1 MAPVVTMRQLLDAGV
16 HFGHQT
22 RRWNPKMQRFIFGE
36 RDGIYIID
44 LHQTL
49 AHIESA
55 YCYVRDLVA
64 RGGQVLFVGT
74 KKQAQD
80 SVQSYAERVGMPYIN
95 ERWLGGLL
103 TNFETISKRTG
114 KMKEFQRMR
123 SSGELDVMPKKEA
136 LLISRELA
144 KLERNLSG
152 IRDLTRPP
160 DAVFVLDT
168 KKEHIAVAE
177 ANKLK
182 LPVIA
187 VVDTN
192 CDPDE
197 IQYVIPGNDDAIR
210 SGELMCRVI
219 SEAVIEGRYMARGNQ
234 SVAPPKQDVPSTE
247 TELSDTPVT
256 AQTGPVVTAE
266 DSSELN
272 VQIATE
278 TSVVT
283 AEEQATVEP
292 KIVADTQYEADV
304 QAASEVDSEVATQTE
319 VTAQAEA
326 ATHAEAETQLE
337 PSAVV
342 ADESSADIKPV
353 TAGEEPEE
361 RSEPL
366 ASVADESFVET
377 KPVTAG
383 EEPEERSEPSA
394 VVADE
399 SFVETKPEEQV

>member
-44 LHQTL
+44 LKQTL

-55 YCYVRDLVA
+55 YVYVRDLVA
-64 RGGQVLFVGT
+64 EGGQVLFVGT

-103 TNFETISKRTG
+103 TNFETISKRMG

-123 SSGELDVMPKKEA
+123 SSGELEVMPKKEA

-144 KLERNLSG
+144 KLERNLNG

-192 CDPDE
+192 CDPDV

-210 SGELMCRVI
+210 SGELMCRVM
-219 SEAVIEGRYMARGNQ
+219 SEAVIEGRYMAQAHR
-234 SVAPPKQDVPSTE
+234 
-247 TELSDTPVT
+247 
-256 AQTGPVVTAE
+256 PVV
-266 DSSELN
+266 
-272 VQIATE
+272 
-278 TSVVT
+278 
-283 AEEQATVEP
+283 
-292 KIVADTQYEADV
+292 
-304 QAASEVDSEVATQTE
+304 
-319 VTAQAEA
+319 AEA
-326 ATHAEAETQLE
+326 APVVAEAEPAEAQATEKPAPEVELATEPQATESVTETAPVEAEAEAVTEPLE
-337 PSAVV
+337 PELATEQ
-342 ADESSADIKPV
+342 A
-353 TAGEEPEE
+353 AGATELKE
-361 RSEPL
+361 L
-366 ASVADESFVET
+366 V
-377 KPVTAG
+377 
-383 EEPEERSEPSA
+383 
-394 VVADE
+394 
-399 SFVETKPEEQV
+399 

>member
-36 RDGIYIID
+36 RNGIYIID
-44 LHQTL
+44 LSQTL
-49 AHIESA
+49 AYIEAA
-55 YCYVRDLVA
+55 YTYVRDLVA
-64 RGGQVLFVGT
+64 NGGQVLFVGT

-80 SVQSYAERVGMPYIN
+80 SVQSYAERVGMPYVN

-103 TNFETISKRTG
+103 TNFETISKRMG

-136 LLISRELA
+136 LLITRELA
-144 KLERNLSG
+144 KLERNLNG

-192 CDPDE
+192 CDPDV

-210 SGELMCRVI
+210 SGELMCRII
-219 SEAVIEGRYMARGNQ
+219 SDAVREGRYMAQGHA
-234 SVAPPKQDVPSTE
+234 VAEP
-247 TELSDTPVT
+247 
-256 AQTGPVVTAE
+256 
-266 DSSELN
+266 
-272 VQIATE
+272 
-278 TSVVT
+278 
-283 AEEQATVEP
+283 EEQASPAAVEQP
-292 KIVADTQYEADV
+292 
-304 QAASEVDSEVATQTE
+304 
-319 VTAQAEA
+319 
-326 ATHAEAETQLE
+326 
-337 PSAVV
+337 
-342 ADESSADIKPV
+342 
-353 TAGEEPEE
+353 EPEE
-361 RSEPL
+361 Q
-366 ASVADESFVET
+366 ASPVAVEQ
-377 KPVTAG
+377 P
-383 EEPEERSEPSA
+383 EPEEQASPAA
-394 VVADE
+394 VE
-399 SFVETKPEEQV
+399 QPEPEEQAPPVAVEQAEPEEQAPAAVEQAESQEQA